1 MDVDIANRYRL
12 AYQELSLT
20 IAHLFSRF
28 DMELFDTNEES
39 MEWVDN
45 VVAINK
51 KPVEVKVLRD
61 RWA

>member
-20 IAHLFSRF
+20 IAHLFSRV
-28 DMELFDTNEES
+28 DMELFDSNEES